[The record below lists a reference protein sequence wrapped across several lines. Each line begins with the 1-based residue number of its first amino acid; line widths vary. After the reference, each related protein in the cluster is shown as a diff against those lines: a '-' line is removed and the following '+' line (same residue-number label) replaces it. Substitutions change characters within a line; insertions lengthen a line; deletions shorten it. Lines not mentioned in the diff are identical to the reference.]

1 VTAASPRTTAQDAV
15 LALLLEVTGTPKP
28 GNVDRHHDHD
38 DLRFEHFLAGAV
50 GAEPAFRSVPDR
62 PLGETFRRA
71 VEGMSHQRG
80 GNTQFGAILTVLP
93 LTYADSAIDLTPT
106 GATAVVES
114 TTVDDAVGFYRA
126 FDAVDVA
133 VDDPPQG
140 MADLDVRRG
149 GDAAGA
155 LRERGLALYDVME
168 RSAEVD
174 GVAAEWVDGF
184 PRVFEAAERIRE
196 DDGPL
201 PDRAARAS
209 LDMLASDVD
218 TFVVKTHDRE
228 TATRLRERARA
239 ARDGDVD
246 PAGLAD
252 DLVAEGINPGTT
264 ADLTA
269 GALFVALRRGV
280 EI

>member
-28 GNVDRHHDHD
+28 GNVDRYHDHD
-38 DLRFEHFLAGAV
+38 NLRFEHFLAGAV
-50 GAEPAFRSVPDR
+50 GTEPAFRSVPDR

-93 LTYADSAIDLTPT
+93 LAYADSAVDLTPT

-155 LRERGLALYDVME
+155 LRERGLILYDVME

-201 PDRAARAS
+201 PDRAARAF

-228 TATRLRERARA
+228 TATQLRERARA

-246 PAGLAD
+246 PADLAD

-280 EI
+280 AV

>member
-1 VTAASPRTTAQDAV
+1 MTAASPRTTAQDAV

-93 LTYADSAIDLTPT
+93 LAYADSAVDLTPT

-140 MADLDVRRG
+140 MADLDVHRG

-155 LRERGLALYDVME
+155 LRERGLTLYDVME

-201 PDRAARAS
+201 PDRAARAF
-209 LDMLASDVD
+209 LDTLASDVD

-246 PAGLAD
+246 PADLAD

-280 EI
+280 AV

>member
-28 GNVDRHHDHD
+28 GNVDRYHDHD

-50 GAEPAFRSVPDR
+50 GTEPAFRSVPDR

-93 LTYADSAIDLTPT
+93 LAYADSAVDLTPT

-155 LRERGLALYDVME
+155 LRERGLILYDVME

-209 LDMLASDVD
+209 LDMLASDID

-228 TATRLRERARA
+228 TATQLRERARA

-246 PAGLAD
+246 PADLAD

-280 EI
+280 AV

>member
-28 GNVDRHHDHD
+28 GNVDRYHDHD

-50 GAEPAFRSVPDR
+50 GTEPAFRSVPDR

-93 LTYADSAIDLTPT
+93 LAYADSAVDLTPT

-155 LRERGLALYDVME
+155 LRERGLTLYDVME

-209 LDMLASDVD
+209 LDMLASDID

-228 TATRLRERARA
+228 TATQLRERARA

-246 PAGLAD
+246 PADLAD

-280 EI
+280 AV

>member
-1 VTAASPRTTAQDAV
+1 MTAASPRTTAQDAV

-28 GNVDRHHDHD
+28 GNVDRYHDHD

-50 GAEPAFRSVPDR
+50 GTEPAFRSVPDR

-93 LTYADSAIDLTPT
+93 LAYADSAVDLTPT

-155 LRERGLALYDVME
+155 LRERGLTLYDVME

-209 LDMLASDVD
+209 LDMLASDID

-228 TATRLRERARA
+228 TATQLRERARA

-246 PAGLAD
+246 PADLAD

-280 EI
+280 AV